1 MFDVVNTDKN
11 YEFTFDDGYLI
22 FKKHFL
28 KESYPSFVDVVFS
41 VSNSYRYEIKIPA
54 GTKANVKLPVDD
66 FQSISVQKNNIA
78 IEKEKIE
85 GLESGSFKL
94 DEGNYIV
101 TVSKIKEL
109 GD

>member
-1 MFDVVNTDKN
+1 M
-11 YEFTFDDGYLI
+11 
-22 FKKHFL
+22 
-28 KESYPSFVDVVFS
+28 S
-41 VSNSYRYEIKIPA
+41 
-54 GTKANVKLPVDD
+54 
-66 FQSISVQKNNIA
+66 